1 MPERSD
7 VAALLTVSGAVIG
20 ADQFSKA
27 LATASLGG
35 PGAVRLNLVGSW
47 FSLEYTEN
55 RGAAFGLFP
64 GMAPLLAAGS
74 VLVLGVLLAHF
85 MRTDA
90 PPLWQTMA
98 LGAILGGA
106 IGNLLDRI
114 RLGYVVDFVSIGPWP
129 NFNVADSAITL
140 GVLALI
146 WAWAKGDE
154 GAAARN
160 SADGHT

>member
-1 MPERSD
+1 
-7 VAALLTVSGAVIG
+7 
-20 ADQFSKA
+20 
-27 LATASLGG
+27 
-35 PGAVRLNLVGSW
+35 
-47 FSLEYTEN
+47 
-55 RGAAFGLFP
+55 
-64 GMAPLLAAGS
+64 MAPLLAAGS

-146 WAWAKGDE
+146 WAWAKGGE

>member
-1 MPERSD
+1 VPERSD
-7 VAALLTVSGAVIG
+7 FAALLTVSAAIVG

-27 LATASLGG
+27 LVTASLGG
-35 PGAVRLNLVGSW
+35 PGVARLNVFGPWL
-47 FSLEYTEN
+47 SLEYAEN

-64 GMAPLLAAGS
+64 GMAPLLAVGS
-74 VLVLGVLLAHF
+74 VLVLGVLLVHF

-90 PPLWQTMA
+90 PPLWQTVA

-106 IGNLLDRI
+106 TGNLLDRI

-140 GVLALI
+140 GVLVLI
-146 WAWAKGDE
+146 WAWAKGGD
-154 GAAARN
+154 GAASRN
-160 SADGHT
+160 PIDRHA